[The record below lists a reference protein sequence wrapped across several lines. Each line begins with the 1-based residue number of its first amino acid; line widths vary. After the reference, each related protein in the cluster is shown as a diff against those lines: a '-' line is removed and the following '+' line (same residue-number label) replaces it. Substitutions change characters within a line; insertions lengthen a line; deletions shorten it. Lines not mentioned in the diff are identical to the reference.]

1 MTDSNS
7 KIEMK
12 KPKGYYVYSIH
23 VDGIVRYIGKGKG
36 LRMYSHMKEVR
47 GRLNREFKLENIGS
61 FFQRKLTEAVMQGA
75 EIVEELLVDDL
86 TDKGSYRVEHDK
98 LKEIVFDGKR
108 NQLWNVIPG
117 NICTSEERAA
127 YISRLKGNLSSK
139 DWMIRYLSGRTL
151 EIMTKNAGTRRA
163 SEYQSAKKREAREG
177 SPWLR
182 LQRNLLNQYLAR
194 GGKDKLKIGPM
205 LGSLEGKSDKEVLKR
220 LFGT

>member
-1 MTDSNS
+1 
-7 KIEMK
+7 
-12 KPKGYYVYSIH
+12 
-23 VDGIVRYIGKGKG
+23 
-36 LRMYSHMKEVR
+36 MKEVR

-151 EIMTKNAGTRRA
+151 EIMTKSADARRF
-163 SEYQSAKKREAREG
+163 G
-177 SPWLR
+177 R
-182 LQRNLLNQYLAR
+182 LDRPTAAR
-194 GGKDKLKIGPM
+194 G
-205 LGSLEGKSDKEVLKR
+205 E
-220 LFGT
+220 